1 MPKTERSMLARQ
13 ARGALAATLL
23 CSALLATGASPAQAQ
38 AQTQAQPAAAQPT
51 GQAGQAAKSKPKPVD
66 KAKST
71 GSAPGDD
78 CSATAGKKVP
88 SWPKKCPGK
97 AKVPAKQ

>member
-38 AQTQAQPAAAQPT
+38 AQAQPAAAQ
-51 GQAGQAAKSKPKPVD
+51 ASGQAAKHKAKPVD

-78 CSATAGKKVP
+78 CSATAGNKVP

>member
-1 MPKTERSMLARQ
+1 MPKTEHSILARQ

-23 CSALLATGASPAQAQ
+23 CSALLATLASPAQAQ
-38 AQTQAQPAAAQPT
+38 AQAQPAAAQ
-51 GQAGQAAKSKPKPVD
+51 ASGQAAKHKAKPVD

>member
-23 CSALLATGASPAQAQ
+23 CSALLATGASAAQ
-38 AQTQAQPAAAQPT
+38 AQTQAQPTAAQPS
-51 GQAGQAAKSKPKPVD
+51 GQAAKSKPKPVD

>member
-23 CSALLATGASPAQAQ
+23 CSALLATLASPAQAQ
-38 AQTQAQPAAAQPT
+38 AQAQPAAAQ
-51 GQAGQAAKSKPKPVD
+51 ASGQAAKHKAKPVD

>member
-23 CSALLATGASPAQAQ
+23 CSALLATLASPAQAQ
-38 AQTQAQPAAAQPT
+38 AQAQPQAQPAAAQ
-51 GQAGQAAKSKPKPVD
+51 ASGQAAKHKPKPVD

-78 CSATAGKKVP
+78 CSATAGNKVP

>member
-23 CSALLATGASPAQAQ
+23 CSALLATLASPAQAQ
-38 AQTQAQPAAAQPT
+38 AQAQAQPAAAQPS
-51 GQAGQAAKSKPKPVD
+51 GQAAKNKPKPVD